1 MLGRR
6 EPQAGGYAQ
15 RRYRRGLR
23 KWRARILLI
32 CAAILGPPFVLGIA
46 GLVVWGHPLLWS
58 AGALAGTA
66 MALWMAFWDTPP
78 SFIEHWRMGAEG
90 ERATEKAIR
99 RLERVGWRAYHDVQ
113 RRYGNYDHIAVGR
126 AGVFL
131 LETKKLSGSVELR
144 DGVLHQTHQLDPD
157 YEGRWEKILP
167 RARAN
172 AAQLKEEIEG
182 QSGRRIWVQV
192 VVVLWSDFPAG
203 IVEEGRC
210 VFVHGSELAEWLQGR
225 PPRLSRDTFED
236 IAAAVAHI
244 ANEELT
250 VVRPEISQPDRASP
264 GGSLALPAGLTFPS
278 RQ

>member
-1 MLGRR
+1 
-6 EPQAGGYAQ
+6 
-15 RRYRRGLR
+15 
-23 KWRARILLI
+23 LI
-32 CAAILGPPFVLGIA
+32 CAAILGPPFVLSIA

-58 AGALAGTA
+58 AGALTGTA

-99 RLERVGWRAYHDVQ
+99 QLERAGWRIYHDVQ

-157 YEGRWEKILP
+157 YDGRWEKILP

-172 AAQLKEEIEG
+172 AVQLKEEIEG
-182 QSGRRIWVQV
+182 QSGRRIWVQA

-203 IVEEGRC
+203 MIEENKC
-210 VFVHGSELAEWLQGR
+210 VLIHGSKLAGWLQER
-225 PPRLSRDTFED
+225 PPRLSEDAFES
-236 IAAAVAHI
+236 IAPGVARIASEESAVVPT
-244 ANEELT
+244 ELG
-250 VVRPEISQPDRASP
+250 PPDRARASS
-264 GGSLALPAGLTFPS
+264 SLDLPAGLTLSS